1 MKTREKIIKE
11 SLSLFNEN
19 TFELSTTNIIAK
31 RSDVLE
37 GSLWYHFNSKND
49 LVSVHLGLFE
59 ESFNEQQ
66 AHSQSDNQKDL
77 ILGIFSIYEVIW
89 DFRYLMR
96 DSFEQFSTDF
106 PGLNKKIDVINSE
119 IDNWAKNT
127 IMHARDLGVLH
138 IKDGDIDSIVEI
150 SLIIGRH
157 WLDYSMKKYP
167 SKSNTY
173 LRKKGINLLI
183 KNFYPYLSPESK
195 EIMDSLYES
204 D

>member
-66 AHSQSDNQKDL
+66 EHSQSDNQKDL

-106 PGLNKKIDVINSE
+106 PGLNKKIDAMNSE
-119 IDNWAKNT
+119 IDDWAKNT